1 MSRRPGRPP
10 LDATDPSTKVC
21 LALPSKRYDRLYR
34 AAADARV
41 TVPELIRRSLD
52 VGPLRYPNA
61 EDPKRAP

>member
-34 AAADARV
+34 AAAAARV
-41 TVPELIRRSLD
+41 SVPELIRRSLD
-52 VGPLRYPNA
+52 GPLKYPNSD
-61 EDPKRAP
+61 ELKRAP